1 MNLIVNDRGIK
12 KIENRYY
19 DVINNELYLLLFY
32 HDSTI
37 ETYWSNNE
45 YKYIE
50 TNGKYSILGNLTN
63 QFQINHNY
71 QFLLDYPNFS
81 PIIWKQTNT
90 PSNENIDGSN
100 TSVSGFKPI
109 AVDSNAFTGLSLASS
124 SCLYDGTSQTG
135 RWHYCIGI
143 RASSYDPPNIIPGP
157 YGQFVSKVALWVKF
171 PVQPRFTIQFVTNN
185 KIYVYVFI
193 YLIVK

>member
-1 MNLIVNDRGIK
+1 MNLIVNDRRIK

-90 PSNENIDGSN
+90 PPKENIDNSN
-100 TSVSGFKPI
+100 SRVLGFKPI
-109 AVDSNAFTGLSLASS
+109 SVDSNKFTGLGISKYG
-124 SCLYDGTSQTG
+124 CLYDGTSEIG
-135 RWHYCIGI
+135 IWYYCI
-143 RASSYDPPNIIPGP
+143 
-157 YGQFVSKVALWVKF
+157 
-171 PVQPRFTIQFVTNN
+171 
-185 KIYVYVFI
+185 
-193 YLIVK
+193 